1 MPDRS
6 NEGGLLAD
14 LYQFTVAQAYFDLG
28 MFVPATFSLFIRAY
42 PHNRG
47 YLVSAGLEDVL
58 EFLAGWS
65 VSDGAIDYL
74 DSTGRFSPPFLEH
87 LSQLGFT
94 GEVWAIPEGRI
105 FFCDEPVME
114 VTGPIIPAQIV
125 ETYVINRVNY
135 QTAVAT
141 KAARCVT
148 AAGER
153 SLSDFSMRR
162 AQGLDASM
170 NAARSSYMVGF
181 SSTSNLVAG
190 REYGIP
196 VSGTMSHAFVTSQTD
211 ELEAF
216 RAYARSHPDNT
227 TLLIDTYDTIAG
239 ARKAAQ
245 VGKELEEHGYTLRAV
260 RLDSGDYVE
269 LSRQVRGILD
279 ANSLD
284 YVEIFASGGLD
295 EYSIADI
302 LSEGAPIDAFGV
314 GTRLGVSEDAPSTD
328 LVYKLV
334 ECDGRPIKKLSPG
347 KSYLPGPKQVFRV
360 RNADGSFQG
369 DVLTGRNEASAGE
382 PLLSKVMEDGKPI
395 APPDSLERIRDRFRE
410 DIGNLPA
417 KYKALKDP
425 PHYPVSVGARL
436 KKLSD
441 QMDQDLFAR
450 EVEGK
455 ISASLERR

>member
-28 MFVPATFSLFIRAY
+28 MFVPATFSLFIRVY

-58 EFLAGWS
+58 EFLAGWN
-65 VSDGAIDYL
+65 VSDEAIDYL

-94 GEVWAIPEGRI
+94 GDVWAIPEGRI

-148 AAGER
+148 AAGGR

-181 SSTSNLVAG
+181 SSTSNLAAG

-216 RAYARSHPDNT
+216 RAYAGSHPDNT
-227 TLLIDTYDTIAG
+227 TLLIDTYDTITG

-245 VGKELEEHGYTLRAV
+245 VGKELEEGGYRLRAV

-269 LSRQVRGILD
+269 LSRQVRRILD

-302 LSEGAPIDAFGV
+302 LSGGAPIDAFGV

-328 LVYKLV
+328 MVYKLV

-369 DVLTGRNEASAGE
+369 DVLNGRNEASAGE
-382 PLLSKVMEDGKPI
+382 PLLSKVMEEGKPI
-395 APPDSLERIRDRFRE
+395 AAPDSLERIRDRFRE

-417 KYKALKDP
+417 KYKALTSP
-425 PHYPVSVGARL
+425 HHYPVSVGARL

-455 ISASLERR
+455 ISVDLERR

>member
-6 NEGGLLAD
+6 DESGLLAD

-47 YLVSAGLEDVL
+47 YFVSAGLEDVL
-58 EFLAGWS
+58 EFLARWT

-74 DSTGRFSPPFLEH
+74 DSTGRFSQPFLEH
-87 LSQLGFT
+87 LSRLKFT
-94 GEVWAIPEGRI
+94 GDVWAIPEGRI

-148 AAGER
+148 AAEGR
-153 SLSDFSMRR
+153 PLSDFSMRR
-162 AQGLDASM
+162 TQGLDAAM
-170 NAARSSYMVGF
+170 KAARSSYMVGF
-181 SSTSNLVAG
+181 SSTSNLAAG
-190 REYGIP
+190 REYGMP
-196 VSGTMSHAFVTSQTD
+196 VSGTMSHAFVTSQPD

-245 VGKELEEHGYTLRAV
+245 VGKELEERGYRLRAV

-279 ANSLD
+279 SQGLD

-328 LVYKLV
+328 MVYKLV
-334 ECDGRPIKKLSPG
+334 ECDGRPVKKLSAG

-369 DVLTGRNEASAGE
+369 DVLTGRNEASEGE
-382 PLLSKVMEDGKPI
+382 PLLSKVMEDGKQI
-395 APPDSLERIRDRFRE
+395 AAHDSLERIRDRFRD
-410 DIGNLPA
+410 DIGSLPA

-425 PHYPVSVGARL
+425 PHYPVGVGARL

-441 QMDQDLFAR
+441 RIDKDLVAR
-450 EVEGK
+450 EIEGNVN
-455 ISASLERR
+455 ASLERK

>member
-47 YLVSAGLEDVL
+47 YLVSAGLEEVL

-74 DSTGRFSPPFLEH
+74 DSTGRFSQPFLEH
-87 LSQLGFT
+87 LSRLKFT
-94 GEVWAIPEGRI
+94 GDVWAIPEGRI

-181 SSTSNLVAG
+181 SSTSNLAAG

-196 VSGTMSHAFVTSQTD
+196 VSGTMSHAFVTSQPD

-227 TLLIDTYDTIAG
+227 TLLIDTYDTITG

-245 VGKELEEHGYTLRAV
+245 VGKELEEHGYRLRAV

-328 LVYKLV
+328 MVYKLV

-360 RNADGSFQG
+360 RNADGSFHT
-369 DVLTGRNEASAGE
+369 DVLTGRNEASTGE

-395 APPDSLERIRDRFRE
+395 AAPDSLERIRDRFRE

-417 KYKALKDP
+417 KYKALTSP
-425 PHYPVSVGARL
+425 HHYPVSVGARL

-450 EVEGK
+450 EIEGK
-455 ISASLERR
+455 ISVDLERR